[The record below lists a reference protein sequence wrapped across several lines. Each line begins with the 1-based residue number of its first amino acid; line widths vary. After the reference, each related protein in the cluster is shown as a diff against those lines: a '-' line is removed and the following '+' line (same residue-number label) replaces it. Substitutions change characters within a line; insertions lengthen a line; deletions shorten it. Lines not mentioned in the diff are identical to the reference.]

1 MKRIEFKLA
10 LLLVCIVAHGC
21 SDAPSIAREK
31 HGIVTLAPNL
41 TETVF
46 ALGEGGRV
54 IGVGDYCD
62 FPPEAAELP
71 RMGGYLDPNFEKL
84 TLADPAL
91 LIVPGKHPEVTKF
104 GASRNIQVLN
114 VHMDNLE
121 TIQTGIRTI
130 GEALG
135 CPDRAEALITRLF
148 DDLERVKKAV
158 EGQPRPKVFV
168 QVTRTE
174 HDFSNLFTVGASSF
188 ISEMIAI
195 AGGDNIFADND
206 QAYFEA
212 SKESLLLRAP
222 DIILEFHAGET
233 LSDEEKAAFQ
243 ADWNAFPTVPAVKN
257 GRVYIITE
265 SFSLRPGPRVDLIAR
280 LLAGILHP
288 GVELA
293 AP

>member
-1 MKRIEFKLA
+1 M
-10 LLLVCIVAHGC
+10 VSSC
-21 SDAPSIAREK
+21 SQSSITPTDK
-31 HGIVTLAPNL
+31 HGIVTIAPNL

-46 ALGEGGRV
+46 ALGEGSRV

-62 FPPEAAELP
+62 YPPEVVALP

-91 LIVPGKHPEVTKF
+91 LIVPGKHPELSKF
-104 GASRNIQVLN
+104 GEARGIRVLN
-114 VHMDNLE
+114 VHMDNLA

-135 CPDRAEALITRLF
+135 CLDRAEALITRLF
-148 DDLERVKKAV
+148 DDLDAVKAAV
-158 EGQPRPKVFV
+158 AGAPRPKVFV

-174 HDFSNLFTVGASSF
+174 HDFSNLFTVGGTSF

-195 AGGDNIFADND
+195 AGGDNIFADNK

-222 DIILEFHAGET
+222 DVIIEFHAGET
-233 LSDEEKAAFQ
+233 LTKEETAAFE
-243 ADWNAFPTVPAVKN
+243 ADWQAFPTVPAVKD
-257 GRVYIITE
+257 GRICIVTE
-265 SFSLRPGPRVDLIAR
+265 SYALRPGPRVDLIAR
-280 LLAGILHP
+280 LLAGLLHP
-288 GVELA
+288 DVVLV